1 MAEVQ
6 GCELPED
13 LYYDVEKD
21 TWAKPLGNNII
32 MLGMT
37 DVAQTQAGKIL
48 HVTFKKIGS
57 LVQRRGNTATIES
70 GKWVGPIPSPVAGEI
85 IEVNEALLK
94 DPLLLNISPYKDA
107 WVSKVKASDLSELK
121 NLLTG
126 FEAVEKYREKII
138 KEQIQCMRCSSQ

>member
-13 LYYDVEKD
+13 IYYDIEKD
-21 TWAKPLGNNII
+21 TWAKPLGDNII

-85 IEVNEALLK
+85 VEVNEALLK

-107 WVSKVKASDLSELK
+107 WVTKVKAASLDDLKYLV
-121 NLLTG
+121 TG
-126 FEAVEKYREKII
+126 KEAVEKYREKII
-138 KEQIQCMRCSSQ
+138 KLQIQCMRCSNQ

>member
-1 MAEVQ
+1 MAEVE

-21 TWAKPLGNNII
+21 TWAKPIGNNVI

-85 IEVNEALLK
+85 VEVNEALLK

-126 FEAVEKYREKII
+126 KGAVEKYREKII

>member
-21 TWAKPLGNNII
+21 TWAKPLGNNIV

-37 DVAQTQAGKIL
+37 DAAQTQAGKIL

-57 LVQRRGNTATIES
+57 IVQRRGNTATIES
-70 GKWVGPIPSPVAGEI
+70 GKWVGPVPSPVAGEI
-85 IEVNEALLK
+85 VEVNEALLK
-94 DPLLLNISPYKDA
+94 DPLLLNISPYKEA
-107 WVSKVKASDLSELK
+107 WVSKVKASDLNELK

-126 FEAVEKYREKII
+126 KEAIEKYKEKII

>member
-21 TWAKPLGNNII
+21 TWAKPLENNVV

-48 HVTFKKIGS
+48 HVTFKKTGS
-57 LVQRRGNTATIES
+57 VVQKRGNTATIES
-70 GKWVGPIPSPVAGEI
+70 GKWVGPIPSPVSGEI

-94 DPLLLNISPYKDA
+94 DPLLLNVSPYKDA
-107 WVSKVKASDLSELK
+107 WVRKVKASDISEL
-121 NLLTG
+121 NSLLTG
-126 FEAVEKYREKII
+126 KEAVEKYREKII

>member
-1 MAEVQ
+1 MSEIQ
-6 GCELPED
+6 GCELPDD

-21 TWAKPLGNNII
+21 TWAKPLGNNVI

-85 IEVNEALLK
+85 VEVNEALLK

-107 WVSKVKASDLSELK
+107 WVSKVKASDLSELN

-126 FEAVEKYREKII
+126 AAAVEKYREKII

>member
-21 TWAKPLGNNII
+21 TWAKPLDGNII

-57 LVQRRGNTATIES
+57 FVKRRGNTATIES
-70 GKWVGPIPSPVAGEI
+70 GKWVGPVPSPASGEI
-85 IEVNEALLK
+85 VEVNEALLK

-107 WVSKVKASDLSELK
+107 WVSKVKASDLSEL
-121 NLLTG
+121 NDLLTG
-126 FEAVEKYREKII
+126 REAVEKYREKII
-138 KEQIQCMRCSSQ
+138 REQIQCMRCSSQ

>member
-21 TWAKPLGNNII
+21 TWAKPLGDNIV

-48 HVTFKKIGS
+48 HVTFKKVGS
-57 LVQRRGNTATIES
+57 IVQKRGNTATIES
-70 GKWVGPIPSPVAGEI
+70 GKWVGPIPSPVSGEI

-94 DPLLLNISPYKDA
+94 DPLLLNLSPYTDA
-107 WVSKVKASDLSELK
+107 WVSKVKASDINELK
-121 NLLTG
+121 TLLTG
-126 FEAVEKYREKII
+126 KEAVEKYKEKII